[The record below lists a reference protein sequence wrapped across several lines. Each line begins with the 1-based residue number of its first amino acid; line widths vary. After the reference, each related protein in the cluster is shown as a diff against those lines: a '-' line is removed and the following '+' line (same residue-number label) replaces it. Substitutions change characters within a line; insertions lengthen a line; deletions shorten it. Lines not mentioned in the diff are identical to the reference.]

1 MADLPS
7 LVVFGPQSKKPRVQT
22 LEKIRL
28 FIRQDAA
35 LRPVV
40 DAISRLPK
48 LWSFFSTNDPRVLEL
63 RPGIEGLQ
71 ALSNWMATGETSF
84 ISNSASAIV
93 TLPLLAILQIGQ
105 YFQLLRKH
113 STNHEDLVQATER
126 GAGIQGFCAGFL
138 MAVAVSSSSS
148 EANLAKKACNA
159 VRLAVG
165 IGIYSDLGVA
175 SEADEQVTLV
185 VRLKARMQAREIVE
199 SCPRVSE
206 HFF

>member
-22 LEKIRL
+22 LEKIQK

-40 DAISRLPK
+40 DAINGLPE
-48 LWSFFSTNDPRVLEL
+48 LWSFFSTNDTRVLQL
-63 RPGIEGLQ
+63 DHGYEGLQ
-71 ALSNWMATGETSF
+71 ALSNWMVTGETSF
-84 ISNSASAIV
+84 IANSASAVV
-93 TLPLLAILQIGQ
+93 TLPLLAIIQIVQ

-148 EANLAKKACNA
+148 EATLVKKACNA
-159 VRLAVG
+159 VHLAVG
-165 IGIYSDLGVA
+165 IGIYSDLGAA
-175 SEADEQVTLV
+175 SEADEQVPLV
-185 VRLKARMQAREIVE
+185 VRLKARIQAQEIIE
-199 SCPRVSE
+199 SCPRASE
-206 HFF
+206 HLF